1 MTRGW
6 KLLFILLAAAT
17 VARGE
22 ADSRARLERISALV
36 AGTSELGAP
45 ATRQLLRAR
54 AEKGGTEAK
63 ELLDALSTPTRAD
76 ALAREL
82 APFDPDGS
90 LAARVRTLARLL
102 ETRRRAQTALT
113 GASEWT
119 GSEDLFAG
127 TESAGNGLAPAYGIS
142 LDRSRTLGGYSVD
155 ASASAELGP
164 GGRAPELNL
173 SVTGSRRLTNGLRA
187 YASADAYR
195 DELLGI
201 RLGTGVEAGLKA
213 DVLHSSRQT
222 LTLGA
227 GAGAA
232 YERDAVGR
240 PYSSPTAA
248 LNLDYTRNLTSRL
261 KVEQTVAVQRFL
273 DFGSNN
279 FDSVTAL
286 VWRLSRTWSVKLS
299 REVVRDEGAVPG
311 YPAQRS
317 ETLLSFVAQ

>member
-1 MTRGW
+1 MTRRW
-6 KLLFILLAAAT
+6 TLALVLLAAAT
-17 VARGE
+17 LARGE
-22 ADSRARLERISALV
+22 TDLRARLDRISALV

-54 AEKGGTEAK
+54 ADKGSAAAK
-63 ELLDALSTPTRAD
+63 ELLDALSTPQRAD
-76 ALAREL
+76 ALAQKL
-82 APFDPDGS
+82 APFDPDGA

-102 ETRRRAQTALT
+102 ETRRRARTALA
-113 GASEWT
+113 GASQWS

-127 TESAGNGLAPAYGIS
+127 AESAGNGLAPAYGIS
-142 LDRSRTLGGYSVD
+142 VDRSREAGGNSID
-155 ASASAELGP
+155 ASASAELAP
-164 GGRAPELNL
+164 GGRAPELDL
-173 SVTGSRRLTNGLRA
+173 SVTGSRRLNNELRA

-201 RLGTGVEAGLKA
+201 RLGVGVEAGVKA

-222 LTLGA
+222 LTVGA

-240 PYSSPTAA
+240 PYSSPTTT
-248 LNLDYTRNLTSRL
+248 LNLDYTLKLTSRL
-261 KVEQTVAVQRFL
+261 KVEQTVAAQRFL

-279 FDSVTAL
+279 YDSVTSL
-286 VWRLSRTWSVKLS
+286 VWRLSRRWSVKLS
-299 REVVRDEGAVPG
+299 HELVRDDGAVTG

-317 ETLLSFVAQ
+317 ETLLSLVAQ